1 VKDNEMT
8 KAEIL
13 GKGPLLTNSGALKE
27 EFLRR
32 VGLDLSNTTTLRG
45 VVKDL
50 AGAGVSKK
58 TLTIN

>member
-1 VKDNEMT
+1 VKDNEMI

-27 EFLRR
+27 TFLRCF
-32 VGLDLSNTTTLRG
+32 DLQFSNETKLRE